1 MKQKT
6 RRHWSTGL
14 RYRAVPHGML
24 RHTAACCGKFV
35 AVCRS
40 NRAQL
45 DFSGMGPEATRGTA
59 RNVNAP
65 VEIAGF
71 DFSGTARGTA
81 RYRKV
86 SEHYFTQHKGQ
97 EVNSSATKLF
107 WHLSVAESLTI
118 FGRQ

>member
-6 RRHWSTGL
+6 RRHWSMGL
-14 RYRAVPHGML
+14 RYR
-24 RHTAACCGKFV
+24 TACCGKFA

-45 DFSGMGPEATRGTA
+45 DFSGMGPAATRGTA

-71 DFSGTARGTA
+71 DFSGTAR
-81 RYRKV
+81 YRTV
-86 SEHYFTQHKGQ
+86 SERYFTC
-97 EVNSSATKLF
+97 
-107 WHLSVAESLTI
+107 I
-118 FGRQ
+118 